1 MFGMGMPEI
10 ILILAIALIVIGPK
24 KLPDLAKSLGRAIGE
39 FKNATRE
46 FKEAIDVKE
55 ESKSVKQPFTELKTG
70 VKESIESKIEDVS
83 KSTLSSIPKD
93 SDAEKTKQETE
104 LNKRDVTNE

>member
-24 KLPDLAKSLGRAIGE
+24 KLPDLAKSLGRALGE

-46 FKEAIDVKE
+46 FKEAIDVKDE
-55 ESKSVKQPFTELKTG
+55 AATIKQPLTDLKDS
-70 VKESIESKIEDVS
+70 VRENIESKIESDS
-83 KSTLSSIPKD
+83 KHSFASAPKD
-93 SDAEKTKQETE
+93 PAVETTEEKIEGHKKDA
-104 LNKRDVTNE
+104 TNG